1 MATVR
6 KIQLSTAN
14 PGIFNVELRED
25 SARAASEVLQEDL
38 EKHHMFFNK
47 SGFHNHIVHH
57 ILTIYALGA
66 TPDEIRAAYDHNK
79 TYQRPVLPTTQSI
92 VESMH
97 DKTQFQQ
104 HLGKEENFPNY
115 LAFFQQE
122 IEKKGVAVVLNEYL
136 FSGSECAENM
146 FSRLFGG
153 LLHPLIHIG
162 FGLEFDQPAIVAEGL
177 AQTAVHEDWIGQLYL
192 LPGEKAAGG
201 IGKPGKKSL
210 LQILNEIRTDKRLA
224 ESVKWADGNKIR
236 DGVLKRAPEEMI
248 RYAAQVSVS
257 AEQMEDKLAELLNLV
272 AYFTGAAQRPPKQ
285 VKLDFFLM
293 HCVTSSIFLSKIV
306 TLPYLDTRTKLR
318 LLEWK
323 GRADLVFYVSRGVP
337 DLLLEEVTTYEAPN
351 DWKTIFYESSVHP
364 RDDGH
369 LSKLVRALA
378 NGEKVCRPFEARAE
392 ELGLLITGDMWLK
405 IANMAINSTKG
416 DQMGT
421 MWVRSTG
428 FEEAWKD
435 FHDRPRL

>member
-1 MATVR
+1 MLQRKDIISRLRFCSRTVSTAASVSDTRVSFSVAATKHTYSRACLTRYFFPPTNISGPSVSRNSSTMATVR

-272 AYFTGAAQRPPKQ
+272 ATAQAGQ
-285 VKLDFFLM
+285 
-293 HCVTSSIFLSKIV
+293 
-306 TLPYLDTRTKLR
+306 
-318 LLEWK
+318 
-323 GRADLVFYVSRGVP
+323 A
-337 DLLLEEVTTYEAPN
+337 
-351 DWKTIFYESSVHP
+351 
-364 RDDGH
+364 
-369 LSKLVRALA
+369 
-378 NGEKVCRPFEARAE
+378 
-392 ELGLLITGDMWLK
+392 
-405 IANMAINSTKG
+405 
-416 DQMGT
+416 
-421 MWVRSTG
+421 
-428 FEEAWKD
+428 
-435 FHDRPRL
+435 

>member
-1 MATVR
+1 MATAK

-14 PGIFNVELRED
+14 SGIFSVELRED
-25 SARAASEVLQEDL
+25 SARAASEVLQDDL
-38 EKHHMFFNK
+38 EKHHVFFNE

-66 TPDEIRAAYDHNK
+66 TPDEIRAAYGRNK
-79 TYQRPVLPTTQSI
+79 TYQRPVMPTTQSV

-97 DKTQFQQ
+97 DKSQFQQ
-104 HLGKEENFPNY
+104 HLGKEESYPNY

-122 IEKKGVAVVLNEYL
+122 IEKKGVADVLNEYL
-136 FSGSECAENM
+136 FSGSECAESM
-146 FSRLFGG
+146 LARLFGG
-153 LLHPLIHIG
+153 FLHPLIHLG

-177 AQTAVHEDWIGQLYL
+177 AQTAVHEDWIGRLYL
-192 LPGEKAAGG
+192 LPVEKAAGG
-201 IGKPGKKSL
+201 IGKPGKKTM
-210 LQILNEIRTDKRLA
+210 LQILNEIRADKNLA
-224 ESVKWADGNKIR
+224 ESVKWEDGNKIR
-236 DGVLKRAPEEMI
+236 DGVMKRAPDQMI
-248 RYAAQVSVS
+248 QYAAQFSVS
-257 AEQMEDKLAELLNLV
+257 AEQMEEKLAELLNLV

-318 LLEWK
+318 VLEWK
-323 GRADLVFYVSRGVP
+323 GRADLAFYVSRRVP
-337 DLLLEEVTTYEAPN
+337 KLLLEEVTTYEAPK
-351 DWKTIFYESSVHP
+351 DWKTIFHVSSVHP

-369 LSKLVRALA
+369 LSKLLRALA

-392 ELGLLITGDMWLK
+392 ELGLLVTGDMWLK
-405 IANMAINSTKG
+405 IANMAIDSTQG
-416 DQMGT
+416 DQMDT
-421 MWVRSTG
+421 MWIRSAG
-428 FEEAWKD
+428 FEEAWKN